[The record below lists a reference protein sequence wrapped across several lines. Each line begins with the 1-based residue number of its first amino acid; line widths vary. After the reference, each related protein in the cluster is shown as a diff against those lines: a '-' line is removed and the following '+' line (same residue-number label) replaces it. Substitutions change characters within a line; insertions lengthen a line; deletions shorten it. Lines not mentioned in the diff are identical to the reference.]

1 MTSTQLAFQNNK
13 INNTHSFYSPS
24 LEEYIQ
30 VNDDVFNDIRDEEI
44 ELRALELLSIF
55 LDKFFWCFKETI
67 KPEFLI
73 QKYHFKIEISN
84 FIIYKQTLAFLF
96 LLDYN
101 RLV

>member
-44 ELRALELLSIF
+44 ELRALELLSGF
-55 LDKFFWCFKETI
+55 LDKYF
-67 KPEFLI
+67 
-73 QKYHFKIEISN
+73 S
-84 FIIYKQTLAFLF
+84 
-96 LLDYN
+96 
-101 RLV
+101 

>member
-44 ELRALELLSIF
+44 ELRALELLSSF
-55 LDKFFWCFKETI
+55 LDKYFGYFK
-67 KPEFLI
+67 
-73 QKYHFKIEISN
+73 N
-84 FIIYKQTLAFLF
+84 
-96 LLDYN
+96 
-101 RLV
+101 

>member
-44 ELRALELLSIF
+44 DLRALELLSSF
-55 LDKFFWCFKETI
+55 LDKYFG
-67 KPEFLI
+67 
-73 QKYHFKIEISN
+73 
-84 FIIYKQTLAFLF
+84 
-96 LLDYN
+96 
-101 RLV
+101 